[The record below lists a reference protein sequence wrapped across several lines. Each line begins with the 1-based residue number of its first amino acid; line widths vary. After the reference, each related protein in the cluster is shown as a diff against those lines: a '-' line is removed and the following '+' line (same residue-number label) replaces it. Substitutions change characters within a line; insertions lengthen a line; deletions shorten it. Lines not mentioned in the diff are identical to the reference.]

1 MSVKVVQIVTGC
13 SGDGT
18 KQLGEDIRDLFN
30 EKEYS
35 KLWEITKECHMWKG
49 IHNLKSYV
57 RSDKLNVFKIATETC

>member
-30 EKEYS
+30 EKE
-35 KLWEITKECHMWKG
+35 I
-49 IHNLKSYV
+49 LKNVANYKRISYGKAN
-57 RSDKLNVFKIATETC
+57 S